1 MKHTIA
7 VIVENKSGVLTRIAG
22 LFSRRSFNIDSLSV
36 GATDNPDYSRMTI
49 TVHGDR
55 DVLEQVIKQLSKLI
69 NVIRVSELDAS
80 ESVERELA
88 IIKVSAD
95 KESRSEIM
103 QIVNIFRAK
112 IIDVSHRS
120 MIIEVTG
127 DEEKID
133 AMVQLLRQ
141 FGIKEIAR
149 TGKVSHKGDSPH
161 RQSID
166 GEGSEGSQGLRIRGL
181 PDTA

>member
-49 TVHGDR
+49 TVNGDR
-55 DVLEQVIKQLSKLI
+55 DILEQVIKQLSKLI
-69 NVIRVSELDAS
+69 NVIRVSELEAG

-88 IIKVSAD
+88 IIKVNAD

-133 AMVQLLRQ
+133 AIVQLLRQ
-141 FGIKEIAR
+141 FGIKELAR
-149 TGKVSHKGDSPH
+149 TGKVSMV
-161 RQSID
+161 
-166 GEGSEGSQGLRIRGL
+166 RG
-181 PDTA
+181 ARVIKA

>member
-69 NVIRVSELDAS
+69 NVIRVSEMEAG
-80 ESVERELA
+80 ESIERELA

-133 AMVQLLRQ
+133 AIVQLLRQ

-149 TGKVSHKGDSPH
+149 TGKVSMV
-161 RQSID
+161 
-166 GEGSEGSQGLRIRGL
+166 RG
-181 PDTA
+181 ARVIKA

>member
-7 VIVENKSGVLTRIAG
+7 VIVENKAGVLTRIAG

-36 GATDNPDYSRMTI
+36 GATENPEYSRMTI

-69 NVIRVSELDAS
+69 NVIRVSELDPS
-80 ESVERELA
+80 ESIERELA

-133 AMVQLLRQ
+133 AIVQLLRQ
-141 FGIKEIAR
+141 FGIKEMAR
-149 TGKVSHKGDSPH
+149 TGKVSMV
-161 RQSID
+161 
-166 GEGSEGSQGLRIRGL
+166 RG
-181 PDTA
+181 ARVIKA

>member
-36 GATDNPDYSRMTI
+36 GATENPDYSRMTI

-69 NVIRVSELDAS
+69 NVIRVSELDPS
-80 ESVERELA
+80 ESIERELA

-133 AMVQLLRQ
+133 AIVQLLRQ
-141 FGIKEIAR
+141 FGIKEMAR
-149 TGKVSHKGDSPH
+149 TGKVSMV
-161 RQSID
+161 
-166 GEGSEGSQGLRIRGL
+166 RG
-181 PDTA
+181 ARVVKA

>member
-1 MKHTIA
+1 MRHTIA

-49 TVHGDR
+49 TVEGDE

-69 NVIRVSELDAS
+69 NVIRVSELASS

-88 IIKVSAD
+88 VIKVTAD
-95 KESRSEIM
+95 KDSRGEIM

-112 IIDVSHRS
+112 IIDVSARS

-127 DEEKID
+127 DEEKIN
-133 AMVQLLRQ
+133 AIVQLLRQ
-141 FGIKEIAR
+141 FGIKEMAR
-149 TGKVSHKGDSPH
+149 TGKVSMV
-161 RQSID
+161 
-166 GEGSEGSQGLRIRGL
+166 RG
-181 PDTA
+181 ARVIKA

>member
-69 NVIRVSELDAS
+69 NVIRVSELEAG

-88 IIKVSAD
+88 VIKVNAD

-127 DEEKID
+127 DEEKVD
-133 AMVQLLRQ
+133 AIVQLLRQ

-149 TGKVSHKGDSPH
+149 TGKVSMV
-161 RQSID
+161 
-166 GEGSEGSQGLRIRGL
+166 RG
-181 PDTA
+181 ARVVKA

>member
-7 VIVENKSGVLTRIAG
+7 VILENKPGALTRIAG

-49 TVHGDR
+49 TVHGDE
-55 DVLEQVIKQLSKLI
+55 DVLEQVTKQLSKLI
-69 NVIRVSELDAS
+69 NIIRVSELLPS

-88 IIKVSAD
+88 IVKVSAD
-95 KESRSEIM
+95 RENRSEIM

-112 IIDVSHRS
+112 IIDVSARS

-133 AMVQLLRQ
+133 AIITLLRQ
-141 FGIKEIAR
+141 FGIKELAR
-149 TGKVSHKGDSPH
+149 TGKVSMV
-161 RQSID
+161 
-166 GEGSEGSQGLRIRGL
+166 RG
-181 PDTA
+181 TRVIKA

>member
-36 GATDNPDYSRMTI
+36 GATDNPEYSRMTI

-69 NVIRVSELDAS
+69 NVIRVSELDAG

-112 IIDVSHRS
+112 IIDVSQRS

-127 DEEKID
+127 DEEKVD

-149 TGKVSHKGDSPH
+149 TGKVSMV
-161 RQSID
+161 
-166 GEGSEGSQGLRIRGL
+166 RG
-181 PDTA
+181 ARVVKA

>member
-36 GATDNPDYSRMTI
+36 GATDNPDYARMTI
-49 TVHGDR
+49 TVQGDR
-55 DVLEQVIKQLSKLI
+55 DVLEQVIKQLSKQI

-80 ESVERELA
+80 ESVVRELA
-88 IIKVSAD
+88 VIKVSAD
-95 KESRSEIM
+95 KENRSEIM

-127 DEEKID
+127 DENKID
-133 AMVQLLRQ
+133 AMIQLLRQ
-141 FGIKEIAR
+141 FGIKELAR
-149 TGKVSHKGDSPH
+149 TGMVSMV
-161 RQSID
+161 
-166 GEGSEGSQGLRIRGL
+166 RG
-181 PDTA
+181 ARVIKA

>member
-1 MKHTIA
+1 MQHTIA
-7 VIVENKSGVLTRIAG
+7 VIVENKSGALTRVAG

-36 GATDNPDYSRMTI
+36 GATENPDYSRMTI
-49 TVHGDR
+49 TVQGDR
-55 DVLEQVIKQLSKLI
+55 DVLEQVIKQLSKLV
-69 NVIRVSELDAS
+69 NVIRVSELEPG
-80 ESVERELA
+80 ESIERELA

-112 IIDVSHRS
+112 IIDVSQKS

-133 AMVQLLRQ
+133 AIVQLLRQ
-141 FGIKEIAR
+141 FGIKEMAR
-149 TGKVSHKGDSPH
+149 TGKVSMV
-161 RQSID
+161 
-166 GEGSEGSQGLRIRGL
+166 RG
-181 PDTA
+181 ARVIKA

>member
-1 MKHTIA
+1 VKHTIA

-49 TVHGDR
+49 SVQGDR

-69 NVIRVSELDAS
+69 NVIRVSELDPS

-88 IIKVSAD
+88 LIKVSAD
-95 KESRSEIM
+95 KDTRSEIM

-133 AMVQLLRQ
+133 AIIQLLRQ
-141 FGIKEIAR
+141 FGVKELVR
-149 TGKVSHKGDSPH
+149 TGKISMV
-161 RQSID
+161 
-166 GEGSEGSQGLRIRGL
+166 RG
-181 PDTA
+181 ARVIKA